1 MAKLPGKQPYNPFA
15 ELAEIREHKGE
26 SPSTQVPE
34 SLGVPAPRRLAAKSQ
49 DPAFVKLTAYVPK
62 HLHRAA
68 KARLV
73 EQGREMSDLVEE
85 LVSDWLQKQSSPSS

>member
-1 MAKLPGKQPYNPFA
+1 MAKLPGKPPYNPFA
-15 ELAEIREHKGE
+15 ELAEIREHKSEPLG
-26 SPSTQVPE
+26 SQAPE
-34 SLGVPAPRRLAAKSQ
+34 SLGIQTPKRLAAKSQ

>member
-15 ELAEIREHKGE
+15 ELAEIREHKGDL
-26 SPSTQVPE
+26 PVTQPPE
-34 SLGVPAPRRLAAKSQ
+34 SVGTPVPKRLAAKSQ

-62 HLHRAA
+62 QLHRAA

-85 LVSDWLQKQSSPSS
+85 LVSDWLRKQSAPPS

>member
-15 ELAEIREHKGE
+15 ELAEIREHKAE
-26 SPSTQVPE
+26 SSVTQVPE
-34 SLGVPAPRRLAAKSQ
+34 GLSASPLKRLSAKSQ
-49 DPAFVKLTAYVPK
+49 DPGFVKLTAYVPK
-62 HLHRAA
+62 QLHRAA

-85 LVSDWLQKQSSPSS
+85 LVSDWLQRQSSPPA